1 MISKDLLVATVL
13 CIKIFNIAKIQVY
26 FQSSDGWEDPQP
38 ENIYDCQVK
47 IFKTLFQNQYAYS
60 TQYNR
65 TVSATPCVQCTLSI
79 DTFLKP
85 SSSINSFN
93 RFIEKY

>member
-1 MISKDLLVATVL
+1 MIFKDILVAAVL
-13 CIKIFNIAKIQVY
+13 CNKIFNIAKIHVY

-47 IFKTLFQNQYAYS
+47 IFKTLFQNQLAFRATYS
-60 TQYNR
+60 R
-65 TVSATPCVQCTLSI
+65 SCDVMI

-93 RFIEKY
+93 SDTEN

>member
-1 MISKDLLVATVL
+1 MIFKDILVAAVL

-47 IFKTLFQNQYAYS
+47 IFKNPISNKHAFS
-60 TQYNR
+60 PQYNR
-65 TVSATPCVQCTLSI
+65 TVSANPCVQLSI

>member
-1 MISKDLLVATVL
+1 MIFKDLLVAAVL
-13 CIKIFNIAKIQVY
+13 CNKIFNIAKIHVY

-47 IFKTLFQNQYAYS
+47 IFKTLFKNQLAF
-60 TQYNR
+60 R
-65 TVSATPCVQCTLSI
+65 ATYFRPCDVMI

-93 RFIEKY
+93 SVTEN